1 MFTVFK
7 NAWKLPELRKK
18 ILYTLLMLLL
28 YRLCCY
34 IPTPGI
40 DPTIITTGISDAN
53 ENIWG
58 LMNIITGGALQ
69 GYTFMAMGISPYINA
84 SIIIQLLQV
93 VIPALERL
101 SHEENGR
108 EKINKIVRYTS
119 FGLAFL
125 QAVGICYA
133 FDSQMRAGGDSLL
146 VEGINPI
153 LAYVLIGLT
162 LTAGT
167 AVAIWIGDR
176 ISEKG
181 LGNGIS
187 MLIFVGII
195 ARFPVTVEN
204 YFSTAAQNS
213 AAGNNALWWILPIV
227 LIAIVALIVVV
238 IFVELGER
246 RINIQYAK
254 RVSGRKVYGGQST
267 YMPIKP
273 NSCGVLPLIF
283 SMSLLMFPSILTGMF
298 WSGSKFEQFYSKWL
312 GQGTWGYMIVSFLL
326 TIGFAFFYSA
336 ISFNAAETSKNL
348 QKYGGFIQGIRPGK
362 PTTDYL
368 NKVSKRLVLFSGLYL
383 GVIST
388 IPMLASALLP
398 YFSNF
403 DASTVLG
410 LALTFSS
417 TGLLIIV
424 SVSIEITKQLESQ
437 MVMRHYKGFL
447 D

>member
-1 MFTVFK
+1 MFSTFK

-18 ILYTLLMLLL
+18 ILYTLLMLLV
-28 YRLCCY
+28 YRLCCF
-34 IPTPGI
+34 IPTPGVN
-40 DPTIITTGISDAN
+40 PTLQIEAAN
-53 ENIWG
+53 QNIFG
-58 LMNIITGGALQ
+58 LMNIITGGSLE

-93 VIPALERL
+93 VIPSLERL
-101 SHEENGR
+101 AHDEDGR

-133 FDSQMRAGGDSLL
+133 FSKSQQIL
-146 VEGINPI
+146 VDGINPVLGYI
-153 LAYVLIGLT
+153 LVGLS
-162 LTAGT
+162 LTAGS

-181 LGNGIS
+181 VGNGIS
-187 MLIFVGII
+187 MLIFIGII
-195 ARFPVTVEN
+195 ARLPLTATN
-204 YFSTAAQNS
+204 YVQS
-213 AAGNNALWWILPIV
+213 AISGSQSGNNALWWILPLV
-227 LIAIVALIVVV
+227 LIFAAALIVLVV
-238 IFVELGER
+238 FVELGER

-267 YMPIKP
+267 YMPLKP

-283 SMSLLMFPSILTGMF
+283 SMSLLMFPSIIAGMF
-298 WSGSKFEQFYSKWL
+298 FSGSKFETFYSKWL
-312 GQGTWGYMIVSFLL
+312 GSGTWGYTIVSIFL
-326 TIGFAFFYSA
+326 TIGFAYFYSA
-336 ISFNAAETSKNL
+336 ITFNAQETSKNL

-368 NKVSKRLVLFSGLYL
+368 NKISKRLVLFSGLYL
-383 GVIST
+383 SVISS
-388 IPMLASALLP
+388 IPMIASSILSLTNYGSP
-398 YFSNF
+398 IL
-403 DASTVLG
+403 T

-424 SVSIEITKQLESQ
+424 SVAIEVSKQLESQ

>member
-1 MFTVFK
+1 MFSVFK
-7 NAWKLPELRKK
+7 NAWRLPELRKK
-18 ILYTLLMLLL
+18 ILYTLLMLLV
-28 YRLCCY
+28 YRLCCF

-40 DPTIITTGISDAN
+40 NPSLQIDAAN
-53 ENIWG
+53 DNIWG
-58 LMNIITGGALQ
+58 LMNIITGGSLQ
-69 GYTFMAMGISPYINA
+69 GYHFMAMGISPYINA

-101 SHEENGR
+101 GREEDGR

-125 QAVGICYA
+125 QAIGICYA
-133 FDSQMRAGGDSLL
+133 FSSSNDMFVS
-146 VEGINPI
+146 GINEW
-153 LAYVLIGLT
+153 LAYIIVGLS

-167 AVAIWIGDR
+167 AVALWIGDR

-195 ARFPVTVEN
+195 ARFPVTAQN
-204 YFSTAAQNS
+204 YIQTAANNS
-213 AAGNNALWWILPIV
+213 QAGNNALWWILPLV
-227 LIAIVALIVVV
+227 LIAIVALIVIV

-298 WSGSKFEQFYSKWL
+298 WSGSKFETFYTKWL
-312 GQGTWGYMIVSFLL
+312 GQGTWGYLVVSFLL
-326 TIGFAFFYSA
+326 TIGFAYFYSA
-336 ISFNAAETSKNL
+336 ITFNAAETSKNL

-383 GVIST
+383 GVISS
-388 IPMLASALLP
+388 IPMLASAILSSIP
-398 YFSNF
+398 NF
-403 DASTVLG
+403 DANTVLS

-424 SVSIEITKQLESQ
+424 SVAIEITKQLESQ

>member
-1 MFTVFK
+1 MFSVFK
-7 NAWKLPELRKK
+7 NAWRLPELRKK
-18 ILYTLLMLLL
+18 ILYTLLLLL
-28 YRLCCY
+28 IYRLCCM
-34 IPTPGI
+34 IPTPGVNPGLQI
-40 DPTIITTGISDAN
+40 EAADK
-53 ENIWG
+53 NIWG
-58 LMNIITGGALQ
+58 LMNIITGGSLQ
-69 GYTFMAMGISPYINA
+69 GYHFMAMGISPYINA

-93 VIPALERL
+93 VIPGLERL
-101 SHEENGR
+101 GREENGR

-119 FGLAFL
+119 FGLAFV
-125 QAVGICYA
+125 QAIGICFA
-133 FDSQMRAGGDSLL
+133 FSQQGEQMFVSGVNEVLCYLL
-146 VEGINPI
+146 VGFS
-153 LAYVLIGLT
+153 

-167 AVAIWIGDR
+167 AVALWIGDK

-181 LGNGIS
+181 VGNGIS

-195 ARFPVTVEN
+195 ARFPVTVNE
-204 YFSTAAQNS
+204 YITS
-213 AAGNNALWWILPIV
+213 AADASKSFRNNTLWYILPLV
-227 LIAIVALIVVV
+227 LVAIAALIVVV
-238 IFVELGER
+238 VLVELGER

-298 WSGSKFEQFYSKWL
+298 WPTGGFAAFYEKWL
-312 GQGTWGYMIVSFLL
+312 GQGTWGYLVASFLL
-326 TIGFAFFYSA
+326 TVGFAYFYSA
-336 ISFNAAETSKNL
+336 ITFNAAETSKNL

-383 GVIST
+383 GVISS
-388 IPMLASALLP
+388 IPMLASAILSVIP
-398 YFSNF
+398 GFN
-403 DASTVLG
+403 ANPVLS

>member
-1 MFTVFK
+1 MFSTFK

-18 ILYTLLMLLL
+18 ILYTLLMLLV
-28 YRLCCY
+28 YRLCCF
-34 IPTPGI
+34 IPTPGVN
-40 DPTIITTGISDAN
+40 PTLQIEAAN
-53 ENIWG
+53 PNIFG
-58 LMNIITGGALQ
+58 LMNIITGGSLE

-93 VIPALERL
+93 VIPSLERL
-101 SHEENGR
+101 GHDEDGR

-133 FDSQMRAGGDSLL
+133 FSKSQQILVDSIKYPVFGYIL
-146 VEGINPI
+146 V
-153 LAYVLIGLT
+153 GLS
-162 LTAGT
+162 LTAGS
-167 AVAIWIGDR
+167 AVAMWIGDR

-181 LGNGIS
+181 IGNGIS
-187 MLIFVGII
+187 MLIFIGII
-195 ARFPVTVEN
+195 ARLPLTATN
-204 YFSTAAQNS
+204 YIQS
-213 AAGNNALWWILPIV
+213 AISGSQSGNNALWWILPLV
-227 LIAIVALIVVV
+227 LIFAVALIVLVV
-238 IFVELGER
+238 FVELGER

-267 YMPIKP
+267 YMPLKP

-283 SMSLLMFPSILTGMF
+283 SMSLLMFPSIIAGMF
-298 WSGSKFEQFYSKWL
+298 FSGSKFETFYSKWL
-312 GQGTWGYMIVSFLL
+312 GSGTWGYTVVSIFL
-326 TIGFAFFYSA
+326 TIGFAYFYSA
-336 ISFNAAETSKNL
+336 ITFNAQETSKNL

-368 NKVSKRLVLFSGLYL
+368 NKINKRLVLFSGLYL
-383 GVIST
+383 SVISS
-388 IPMLASALLP
+388 IPMIASSILSLTNYGSP
-398 YFSNF
+398 IL
-403 DASTVLG
+403 T

-424 SVSIEITKQLESQ
+424 SVAIEVSKQLESQ

>member
-1 MFTVFK
+1 MFSVFK

-18 ILYTLLMLLL
+18 ILYTLLMLLV
-28 YRLCCY
+28 YRLCCF

-40 DPTIITTGISDAN
+40 NPALQIDAAN
-53 ENIWG
+53 DNIWG
-58 LMNIITGGALQ
+58 LMNIITGGSLQ
-69 GYTFMAMGISPYINA
+69 GYHFMAMGISPYINA

-101 SHEENGR
+101 GREEDGR

-133 FDSQMRAGGDSLL
+133 FSSSNDMFVS
-146 VEGINPI
+146 GINEW
-153 LAYVLIGLT
+153 LAYIIVGLS

-167 AVAIWIGDR
+167 AVALWIGDR

-181 LGNGIS
+181 VGNGIS

-195 ARFPVTVEN
+195 ARFPVTAQN
-204 YFSTAAQNS
+204 YIQTAANNS
-213 AAGNNALWWILPIV
+213 QAGNNALWWILPLV
-227 LIAIVALIVVV
+227 LIAIVALIVIV

-298 WSGSKFEQFYSKWL
+298 WSGSKFETFYTKWL
-312 GQGTWGYMIVSFLL
+312 GQGTWGYLVVSFLL
-326 TIGFAFFYSA
+326 TIGFAYFYSA
-336 ISFNAAETSKNL
+336 ITFNAAETSKNL

-383 GVIST
+383 GVISS
-388 IPMLASALLP
+388 IPMLASAILSSIP
-398 YFSNF
+398 NF
-403 DASTVLG
+403 DANTVLS

-424 SVSIEITKQLESQ
+424 SVAIEITKQLESQ

>member
-1 MFTVFK
+1 MFSTFK

-18 ILYTLLMLLL
+18 ILYTLLMLLV
-28 YRLCCY
+28 YRLCCF
-34 IPTPGI
+34 IPTPGVN
-40 DPTIITTGISDAN
+40 PTLQIEAAN
-53 ENIWG
+53 QNIFG
-58 LMNIITGGALQ
+58 LMNIITGGSLE

-93 VIPALERL
+93 VIPSLERL
-101 SHEENGR
+101 AHDEDGR

-133 FDSQMRAGGDSLL
+133 FSKSQQIL
-146 VEGINPI
+146 VDGINPVLGYI
-153 LAYVLIGLT
+153 LVGLS
-162 LTAGT
+162 LTAGS
-167 AVAIWIGDR
+167 AVAMWIGDR

-181 LGNGIS
+181 VGNGIS
-187 MLIFVGII
+187 MLIFIGII
-195 ARFPVTVEN
+195 ARLPLTATN
-204 YFSTAAQNS
+204 YVQS
-213 AAGNNALWWILPIV
+213 AISGSQSGNNALWWILPLV
-227 LIAIVALIVVV
+227 LIFAAALIVLVV
-238 IFVELGER
+238 FVELGER

-267 YMPIKP
+267 YMPLKP

-283 SMSLLMFPSILTGMF
+283 SMSLLMFPSIIAGMF
-298 WSGSKFEQFYSKWL
+298 FSGSKFEAFYSKWL
-312 GQGTWGYMIVSFLL
+312 GSGTWGYTIVSIFL
-326 TIGFAFFYSA
+326 TIGFAYFYSA
-336 ISFNAAETSKNL
+336 ITFNAQETSKNL

-368 NKVSKRLVLFSGLYL
+368 NKISKRLVLFSGLYL
-383 GVIST
+383 SVISS
-388 IPMLASALLP
+388 IPMIASSILSLTNYGSP
-398 YFSNF
+398 IL
-403 DASTVLG
+403 T

-424 SVSIEITKQLESQ
+424 SVAIEVSKQLESQ

>member
-1 MFTVFK
+1 MFSVFK

-40 DPTIITTGISDAN
+40 DPTIITNGIASAN

-58 LMNIITGGALQ
+58 LMNIITGGSLQ

-101 SHEENGR
+101 GHEENGR

-133 FDSQMRAGGDSLL
+133 FNANGESML

-153 LAYVLIGLT
+153 LAYVLIGLS

-204 YFSTAAQNS
+204 YFATAAANS
-213 AAGNNALWWILPIV
+213 AVGNNALWWILPLV
-227 LIAIVALIVVV
+227 LVAIVALIVVV

-246 RINIQYAK
+246 KISIQYAK

-298 WSGSKFEQFYSKWL
+298 WSGSAFEEFYTKWL

-326 TIGFAFFYSA
+326 TIGFAYFYSA

-388 IPMLASALLP
+388 IPMLASAILSSIP
-398 YFSNF
+398 NF
-403 DASTVLG
+403 DVNTVLG

>member
-1 MFTVFK
+1 MFSVFK
-7 NAWKLPELRKK
+7 NAWKIPELRKK

-40 DPTIITTGISDAN
+40 DPTIITNGIASAN

-58 LMNIITGGALQ
+58 LMNIITGGSLQ

-101 SHEENGR
+101 GHEENGR

-133 FDSQMRAGGDSLL
+133 FNANGESML

-153 LAYVLIGLT
+153 LAYVLIGLS

-204 YFSTAAQNS
+204 YFATAAANS
-213 AAGNNALWWILPIV
+213 AVGNNALWWILPLV
-227 LIAIVALIVVV
+227 LVAIVALIVVV

-246 RINIQYAK
+246 KIIIQYAK

-298 WSGSKFEQFYSKWL
+298 WSGSAFEEFYTKWL

-326 TIGFAFFYSA
+326 TIGFAYFYSA

-388 IPMLASALLP
+388 IPMLASAILSSIP
-398 YFSNF
+398 NF
-403 DASTVLG
+403 DVNTVLG

>member
-1 MFTVFK
+1 MFSTFK

-18 ILYTLLMLLL
+18 ILYTLLMLLV
-28 YRLCCY
+28 YRLCCF
-34 IPTPGI
+34 IPTPGVN
-40 DPTIITTGISDAN
+40 PTLQIEAAN
-53 ENIWG
+53 QNIFG
-58 LMNIITGGALQ
+58 LMNIITGGSLE

-93 VIPALERL
+93 VIPSLERL
-101 SHEENGR
+101 GHDEDGR

-133 FDSQMRAGGDSLL
+133 FSKSQQILVDSIKYPVFGYIL
-146 VEGINPI
+146 V
-153 LAYVLIGLT
+153 GLS
-162 LTAGT
+162 LTAGS
-167 AVAIWIGDR
+167 AVAMWIGDR

-181 LGNGIS
+181 IGNGIS
-187 MLIFVGII
+187 MLIFIGII
-195 ARFPVTVEN
+195 ARLPLTATN
-204 YFSTAAQNS
+204 YIQS
-213 AAGNNALWWILPIV
+213 AISGSQSGNNALWWILPLV
-227 LIAIVALIVVV
+227 LIFAVALIVLVV
-238 IFVELGER
+238 FVELGER

-267 YMPIKP
+267 YMPLKP

-283 SMSLLMFPSILTGMF
+283 SMSLLMFPSIIAGMF
-298 WSGSKFEQFYSKWL
+298 FSGSKFETFYSKWL
-312 GQGTWGYMIVSFLL
+312 GSGTWGYTVVSIFL
-326 TIGFAFFYSA
+326 TIGFAYFYSA
-336 ISFNAAETSKNL
+336 ITFNAQETSKNL

-368 NKVSKRLVLFSGLYL
+368 NKINKRLVLFSGLYL
-383 GVIST
+383 SVISS
-388 IPMLASALLP
+388 IPMIASSILSLTNYGSP
-398 YFSNF
+398 IL
-403 DASTVLG
+403 T

-424 SVSIEITKQLESQ
+424 SVAIEVSKQLESQ

>member
-1 MFTVFK
+1 MFSTFR

-18 ILYTLLMLLL
+18 ILYTLLLLL
-28 YRLCCY
+28 VYRLCCY
-34 IPTPGI
+34 IPTPGVNPSVNI
-40 DPTIITTGISDAN
+40 DAAN
-53 ENIWG
+53 QNIWG
-58 LMNIITGGALQ
+58 LMNIITGGALE

-93 VIPALERL
+93 VIPALERW
-101 SHEENGR
+101 SQDEDGR
-108 EKINKIVRYTS
+108 EKINKLVRYSS

-125 QAVGICYA
+125 QAIGICWS
-133 FDSQMRAGGDSLL
+133 FSKST
-146 VEGINPI
+146 NI
-153 LAYVLIGLT
+153 LMDGVTPWVAYLLIGLS
-162 LTAGT
+162 LTAGS

-181 LGNGIS
+181 IGNGIS
-187 MLIFVGII
+187 MLIFIGII
-195 ARFPVTVEN
+195 ARLPLTVKS
-204 YFSTAAQNS
+204 YIDSAIAGSQN
-213 AAGNNALWWILPIV
+213 GNNALWWILPLV
-227 LIAIVALIVVV
+227 LIAIVAIIMVV

-283 SMSLLMFPSILTGMF
+283 SMSLLMFPSIIAGMF
-298 WSGSKFEQFYSKWL
+298 WSGSKFETFYTKWL
-312 GQGTWGYMIVSFLL
+312 GSGTWGYTIVSFLL
-326 TIGFAFFYSA
+326 TVGFAFFYSA
-336 ISFNAAETSKNL
+336 ITFNAAETGKNL

-368 NKVSKRLVLFSGLYL
+368 NKVNKRLVLFSGLYL
-383 GVIST
+383 GLISS
-388 IPMLASALLP
+388 IPMIINAI
-398 YFSNF
+398 
-403 DASTVLG
+403 LG
-410 LALTFSS
+410 SVIPQYANSILTLALTFSS

-424 SVSIEITKQLESQ
+424 SVSIEVTKQLESQ

>member
-1 MFTVFK
+1 MFSTFK

-18 ILYTLLMLLL
+18 ILYTLLMLLV
-28 YRLCCY
+28 YRLCCF
-34 IPTPGI
+34 IPTPGVN
-40 DPTIITTGISDAN
+40 PTLQIEAAN
-53 ENIWG
+53 QNIFG
-58 LMNIITGGALQ
+58 LMNIITGGSLE

-93 VIPALERL
+93 VIPSLERL
-101 SHEENGR
+101 AHDEDGR

-133 FDSQMRAGGDSLL
+133 FSKSQQVL
-146 VEGINPI
+146 VDGINPVLGYI
-153 LAYVLIGLT
+153 LVGLS
-162 LTAGT
+162 LTAGS
-167 AVAIWIGDR
+167 AVAMWIGDR

-181 LGNGIS
+181 VGNGIS
-187 MLIFVGII
+187 MLIFIGII
-195 ARFPVTVEN
+195 ARLPLTATN
-204 YFSTAAQNS
+204 YVQS
-213 AAGNNALWWILPIV
+213 AISGSQSGNNALWWILPLV
-227 LIAIVALIVVV
+227 LIFAVALIVLVV
-238 IFVELGER
+238 FVELGER

-267 YMPIKP
+267 YMPLKP

-283 SMSLLMFPSILTGMF
+283 SMSLLMFPSIIAGMF
-298 WSGSKFEQFYSKWL
+298 FSGSKFETFYSKWL
-312 GQGTWGYMIVSFLL
+312 GSGTWGYTIVSIFL
-326 TIGFAFFYSA
+326 TIGFAYFYSA
-336 ISFNAAETSKNL
+336 ITFNAQETSKNL

-368 NKVSKRLVLFSGLYL
+368 NKISKRLVLFSGLYL
-383 GVIST
+383 SVISS
-388 IPMLASALLP
+388 IPMIASSILSLTNYGSP
-398 YFSNF
+398 IL
-403 DASTVLG
+403 T

-424 SVSIEITKQLESQ
+424 SVAIEVSKQLESQ

>member
-1 MFTVFK
+1 MFSVFK

-18 ILYTLLMLLL
+18 ILYTLLMLLV
-28 YRLCCY
+28 YRLCCF

-40 DPTIITTGISDAN
+40 NPSLQIDAAN
-53 ENIWG
+53 DNIWG
-58 LMNIITGGALQ
+58 LMNIITGGSLQ
-69 GYTFMAMGISPYINA
+69 GYHFMAMGISPYINA

-101 SHEENGR
+101 GREEDGR

-119 FGLAFL
+119 FGLAFI

-133 FDSQMRAGGDSLL
+133 FSASNDMFVS
-146 VEGINPI
+146 GINKW
-153 LAYVLIGLT
+153 LAYIIVGLS

-167 AVAIWIGDR
+167 AVAMWIGDR

-181 LGNGIS
+181 VGNGIS

-195 ARFPVTVEN
+195 ARFPVTAQN
-204 YFSTAAQNS
+204 YVQTAATNS
-213 AAGNNALWWILPIV
+213 QSGNNALWWILPLV
-227 LIAIVALIVVV
+227 LVAIVALIVTV

-298 WSGSKFEQFYSKWL
+298 WSGSKFETFYAKWL
-312 GQGTWGYMIVSFLL
+312 GQGTWGYLVVSFLL

-336 ISFNAAETSKNL
+336 ITFNAAETSKNL

-383 GVIST
+383 GVISS
-388 IPMLASALLP
+388 IPMLASAILSSIP
-398 YFSNF
+398 NF
-403 DASTVLG
+403 DANTVLS

-424 SVSIEITKQLESQ
+424 SVAIEITKQLESQ

>member
-1 MFTVFK
+1 MFSVFK

-18 ILYTLLMLLL
+18 ILYTLLMLLI
-28 YRLCCY
+28 YRLCCF
-34 IPTPGI
+34 IPTPGV
-40 DPTIITTGISDAN
+40 DPSLQITAAN

-58 LMNIITGGALQ
+58 LMNIITGGSLE
-69 GYTFMAMGISPYINA
+69 GYNFMAMGISPYINA

-101 SHEENGR
+101 GHEEDGR
-108 EKINKIVRYTS
+108 EKINKIVRYSS

-125 QAVGICYA
+125 QAIGICYA
-133 FDSQMRAGGDSLL
+133 FSQDQQIL
-146 VEGINPI
+146 VDGINPWLGYI
-153 LAYVLIGLT
+153 LVGFS

-187 MLIFVGII
+187 MLIFVGIVARLPVMVESYIETAI
-195 ARFPVTVEN
+195 AG
-204 YFSTAAQNS
+204 SS
-213 AAGNNALWWILPIV
+213 ANNNTLWWVLPII
-227 LIAIVALIVVV
+227 LIAVLGLIVVV
-238 IFVELGER
+238 VLVELGER

-283 SMSLLMFPSILTGMF
+283 SMSLLMFPSIITGMF
-298 WSGSKFEQFYSKWL
+298 WSGSKFETFYTKWL
-312 GQGTWGYMIVSFLL
+312 GQGTWGYMVVSFLL
-326 TIGFAFFYSA
+326 TIGFAYFYSA

-388 IPMLASALLP
+388 IPMLASAILTTAAP
-398 YFSNF
+398 GYANNI
-403 DASTVLG
+403 LG

-417 TGLLIIV
+417 TGLLIVV

>member
-1 MFTVFK
+1 MFSVFR

-18 ILYTLLMLLL
+18 ILYTLLLLL
-28 YRLCCY
+28 IFRLCCY
-34 IPTPGI
+34 IPTPGV
-40 DPTIITTGISDAN
+40 DPSLQISAAN

-58 LMNIITGGALQ
+58 LMNIITGGSLE

-93 VIPALERL
+93 VIPSLDRL
-101 SHEENGR
+101 AREDDGR
-108 EKINKIVRYTS
+108 EKINKIVRYS
-119 FGLAFL
+119 AIGLAFL
-125 QAVGICYA
+125 QAVGICYS
-133 FDSQMRAGGDSLL
+133 FSQNGESIIVSTMTTTTAST
-146 VEGINPI
+146 I
-153 LAYVLIGLT
+153 LAYILIGIS

-167 AVAIWIGDR
+167 CVAMWIGDR

-181 LGNGIS
+181 VGNGIS
-187 MLIFVGII
+187 MLIFIGII
-195 ARFPVTVEN
+195 ARLPITVRS
-204 YFSTAAQNS
+204 YVATAIARSQS
-213 AAGNNALWWILPIV
+213 GSNALWWLLPIV
-227 LIAIVALIVVV
+227 LLAIVAIITVVV
-238 IFVELGER
+238 FVEMGER
-246 RINIQYAK
+246 RINVQYAK
-254 RVSGRKVYGGQST
+254 QVKGRKVYGGSST

-298 WSGSKFEQFYSKWL
+298 WNGSAFQSFYSKWL
-312 GQGTWGYMIVSFLL
+312 GSGTWGYTVVNILL
-326 TIGFAFFYSA
+326 TVGFAYFYSA
-336 ISFNAAETSKNL
+336 ITFNAAETSKNL

-368 NKVSKRLVLFSGLYL
+368 NKVNKRLVLFSGLYL
-383 GVIST
+383 AAISS
-388 IPMLASALLP
+388 IPMIISAVV
-398 YFSNF
+398 SMTGSS
-403 DASTVLG
+403 DANTVLS

-424 SVSIEITKQLESQ
+424 SVAIEVTKQLESQ

>member
-1 MFTVFK
+1 MFSVYK
-7 NAWKLPELRKK
+7 NAWKIPELRKK
-18 ILYTLLMLLL
+18 ILYTLLLLL
-28 YRLCCY
+28 IFRLCCY
-34 IPTPGI
+34 IPTPGVNPSLTI
-40 DPTIITTGISDAN
+40 DAAN
-53 ENIWG
+53 QNIWG
-58 LMNIITGGALQ
+58 LMNIITGGSLE

-93 VIPALERL
+93 VIPGLERMGK
-101 SHEENGR
+101 EENGR
-108 EKINKIVRYTS
+108 EKINKIVRYS
-119 FGLAFL
+119 AIGLAFL
-125 QAVGICYA
+125 QAVGICWSFSRNGA
-133 FDSQMRAGGDSLL
+133 DIIVSSMLTSTATT
-146 VEGINPI
+146 I
-153 LAYVLIGLT
+153 LAYVLIGVS

-167 AVAIWIGDR
+167 AFAIWIGDR

-187 MLIFVGII
+187 MIIFVGII
-195 ARFPVTVEN
+195 ARLP
-204 YFSTAAQNS
+204 STAQSYIEQASANS
-213 AAGNNALWWILPIV
+213 QAGNNALWWILPIILV
-227 LIAIVALIVVV
+227 AILALIVVV

-246 RINIQYAK
+246 RIAIQYAK

-283 SMSLLMFPSILTGMF
+283 SMSLLMFPSIIAGMF
-298 WSGSKFEQFYSKWL
+298 WSGGAFETFYSKWL
-312 GQGTWGYMIVSFLL
+312 GSGTWGYTIVSFLL

-336 ISFNAAETSKNL
+336 ITFNAAETSKNL

-368 NKVSKRLVLFSGLYL
+368 NKVNKRLVLFSGLYL
-383 GVIST
+383 GIIST
-388 IPMLASALLP
+388 IPMIASAI
-398 YFSNF
+398 
-403 DASTVLG
+403 LG
-410 LALTFSS
+410 SVSPQYANSILNLALTFSS

-424 SVSIEITKQLESQ
+424 SVSIEVTKQLQSQ

>member
-1 MFTVFK
+1 MFSVFK
-7 NAWKLPELRKK
+7 NAWKIPDLRKK

-34 IPTPGI
+34 IPTPGVN
-40 DPTIITTGISDAN
+40 PTLQLDMAN

-58 LMNIITGGALQ
+58 LMNIITGGSLE

-93 VIPALERL
+93 VIPALERMGR
-101 SHEENGR
+101 EENGR

-125 QAVGICYA
+125 QAIGICIA
-133 FDSQMRAGGDSLL
+133 FDQQLGAGQSML
-146 VEGINPI
+146 VSESI
-153 LAYVLIGLT
+153 LTYVIVGLS

-195 ARFPVTVEN
+195 ARFPA
-204 YFSTAAQNS
+204 TASGYVDQASGLS
-213 AAGNNALWWILPIV
+213 ATGNNTLWWILPLIIV
-227 LIAIVALIVVV
+227 AIVAMIVVV

-283 SMSLLMFPSILTGMF
+283 SMSLLMFPSILIGMF
-298 WSGSKFEQFYSKWL
+298 GSPDSGFGKFYTNWL
-312 GQGTWGYMIVSFLL
+312 GQGTWGYMIASFLL

-383 GVIST
+383 GVISS
-388 IPMLASALLP
+388 IPMLASAILGHVAPTLAN
-398 YFSNF
+398 SI
-403 DASTVLG
+403 LG

-424 SVSIEITKQLESQ
+424 SVSIEVTKQLESQ

>member
-1 MFTVFK
+1 MFSVFQ

-18 ILYTLLMLLL
+18 ILFTLVMLLV
-28 YRLCCY
+28 YRLCCF
-34 IPTPGI
+34 IPTPGV
-40 DPTIITTGISDAN
+40 DPTLTISAAN

-58 LMNIITGGALQ
+58 LMNIITGGSLQ

-93 VIPALERL
+93 VIPALERMGK
-101 SHEENGR
+101 EENGR
-108 EKINKIVRYTS
+108 EKINKIVRYSS

-133 FDSQMRAGGDSLL
+133 FSQSQQIL
-146 VEGINPI
+146 VDGINPI
-153 LAYVLIGLT
+153 LGYIIIGLS

-195 ARFPVTVEN
+195 ARLPVTVQSYIDQAVIN
-204 YFSTAAQNS
+204 AQG
-213 AAGNNALWWILPIV
+213 GNNTLWWILPIV
-227 LIAIVALIVVV
+227 LIAVIAIIVVV

-283 SMSLLMFPSILTGMF
+283 SMSLLMFPSIITGMF
-298 WSGSKFEQFYSKWL
+298 WSGSGFEKFYTQWL
-312 GQGTWGYMIVSFLL
+312 GQGTWGYTVVSFLL
-326 TIGFAFFYSA
+326 TIGFAYFYSA
-336 ISFNAAETSKNL
+336 ITFNAQETSKNL

-383 GVIST
+383 GVISSV
-388 IPMLASALLP
+388 PMIASAILTSVSP
-398 YFSNF
+398 QYANSI
-403 DASTVLG
+403 LG
-410 LALTFSS
+410 LGLTFSS

-424 SVSIEITKQLESQ
+424 STSIEVTKQLESQ

>member
-1 MFTVFK
+1 MFSIFK
-7 NAWKLPELRKK
+7 NAFKLPELRKK
-18 ILYTLLMLLL
+18 ILYTLLMLLIF
-28 YRLCCY
+28 RLCSY
-34 IPTPGI
+34 IPTPGVNPSLQI
-40 DPTIITTGISDAN
+40 DAAN

-93 VIPALERL
+93 VIPSLDRL
-101 SHEENGR
+101 ARSEDGR
-108 EKINKIVRYTS
+108 EKVNKIVRYS
-119 FGLAFL
+119 AIGLAFL
-125 QAVGICYA
+125 QAVGICYS
-133 FDSQMRAGGDSLL
+133 FSQQGANIIMPAMLENTAST
-146 VEGINPI
+146 I
-153 LAYVLIGLT
+153 LAYGLIGIT

-167 AVAIWIGDR
+167 CVAIWIGDR

-181 LGNGIS
+181 IGNGIS

-195 ARFPVTVEN
+195 ARLPI
-204 YFSTAAQNS
+204 TAQSYLDTAVARSQS
-213 AAGNNALWWILPIV
+213 GNNALWWLLPVV
-227 LIAIVALIVVV
+227 LLAIVAIIAVVV
-238 IFVELGER
+238 YVERGER
-246 RINIQYAK
+246 RINVQYAK
-254 RVSGRKVYGGQST
+254 QVKGRKVYGGSST

-283 SMSLLMFPSILTGMF
+283 AMSLLMFPSILTGMF
-298 WSGSKFEQFYSKWL
+298 WPNSGFASFYEKWL
-312 GQGTWGYMIVSFLL
+312 GSGTWGYMIISFLL
-326 TIGFAFFYSA
+326 TIGFAYFYSA
-336 ISFNAAETSKNL
+336 ITFNAAETSKNL

-368 NKVSKRLVLFSGLYL
+368 NKVNKRLVLFSGLYL
-383 GVIST
+383 GIIST
-388 IPMLASALLP
+388 IPMIISAIVSMTGSADASA
-398 YFSNF
+398 
-403 DASTVLG
+403 VLS

-424 SVSIEITKQLESQ
+424 SVSIEVAKQLESQ

>member
-1 MFTVFK
+1 MFSTFR

-18 ILYTLLMLLL
+18 ILYTLLLLL
-28 YRLCCY
+28 VYRLCCY
-34 IPTPGI
+34 IPTPGVNPSVNI
-40 DPTIITTGISDAN
+40 DAAN
-53 ENIWG
+53 QNIWG
-58 LMNIITGGALQ
+58 LMNIITGGALE

-93 VIPALERL
+93 VIPALERW
-101 SHEENGR
+101 SQDEDGR
-108 EKINKIVRYTS
+108 EKINKLVRYSS

-125 QAVGICYA
+125 QAIGICWS
-133 FDSQMRAGGDSLL
+133 FSKST
-146 VEGINPI
+146 NI
-153 LAYVLIGLT
+153 LMDGVTPWVAYLLIGLS
-162 LTAGT
+162 LTAGS

-176 ISEKG
+176 ISERG
-181 LGNGIS
+181 IGNGIS
-187 MLIFVGII
+187 MLIFIGII
-195 ARFPVTVEN
+195 ARLPLTVKS
-204 YFSTAAQNS
+204 YIDSAIAGSQN
-213 AAGNNALWWILPIV
+213 GNNALWWILPLV
-227 LIAIVALIVVV
+227 LIAIVAIIMVV

-283 SMSLLMFPSILTGMF
+283 SMSLLMFPSIIAGMF
-298 WSGSKFEQFYSKWL
+298 WSGSKFETFYTKWL
-312 GQGTWGYMIVSFLL
+312 GSGTWGYTIVSFLL
-326 TIGFAFFYSA
+326 TVGFAFFYSA
-336 ISFNAAETSKNL
+336 ITFNAAETGKNL

-368 NKVSKRLVLFSGLYL
+368 NKVNKRLVLFSGLYL
-383 GVIST
+383 GLISS
-388 IPMLASALLP
+388 IPMIINAI
-398 YFSNF
+398 
-403 DASTVLG
+403 LG
-410 LALTFSS
+410 SVIPQYANSILTLALTFSS

-424 SVSIEITKQLESQ
+424 SVSIEVTKQLESQ

>member
-1 MFTVFK
+1 MFSVFK
-7 NAWKLPELRKK
+7 NAWKIPDLRKK

-40 DPTIITTGISDAN
+40 NPAIFTSGVASAN

-58 LMNIITGGALQ
+58 LMNIITGGSLE

-93 VIPALERL
+93 VIPALERMGR
-101 SHEENGR
+101 EENGR

-125 QAVGICYA
+125 QAIGICYA
-133 FDSQMRAGGDSLL
+133 FNSQLGAGQSML
-146 VEGINPI
+146 VEGLNPI
-153 LAYVLIGLT
+153 LAYVLIGLS

-176 ISEKG
+176 VSEKG

-195 ARFPVTVEN
+195 ARFPVTVGG
-204 YFSTAAQNS
+204 YFDQAVANS
-213 AAGNNALWWILPIV
+213 QAGNNALWWILPLV
-227 LIAIVALIVVV
+227 LLAVVALIVVV

-298 WSGSKFEQFYSKWL
+298 WSNTPFANFYQKWL
-312 GQGTWGYMIVSFLL
+312 GQGTWGYMIASFLL

-383 GVIST
+383 GIISS
-388 IPMLASALLP
+388 IPMLASAILTTIAPNLAG
-398 YFSNF
+398 SI
-403 DASTVLG
+403 LG

-424 SVSIEITKQLESQ
+424 SVSIEVTKQLESQ

>member
-1 MFTVFK
+1 MFSTFK

-18 ILYTLLMLLL
+18 ILYTLLMLLV
-28 YRLCCY
+28 YRLCCF
-34 IPTPGI
+34 IPTPGVN
-40 DPTIITTGISDAN
+40 PTLQIEAAN
-53 ENIWG
+53 QNIFG
-58 LMNIITGGALQ
+58 LMNIITGGSLE

-93 VIPALERL
+93 VIPSLERL
-101 SHEENGR
+101 AHDEDGR

-133 FDSQMRAGGDSLL
+133 FSKSQQVL
-146 VEGINPI
+146 VDGINPVLGYI
-153 LAYVLIGLT
+153 LVGLS
-162 LTAGT
+162 LTAGS
-167 AVAIWIGDR
+167 AVAMWIGDR

-181 LGNGIS
+181 VGNGIS
-187 MLIFVGII
+187 MLIFIGII
-195 ARFPVTVEN
+195 ARLPLTATN
-204 YFSTAAQNS
+204 YVQS
-213 AAGNNALWWILPIV
+213 AISGSQSGNNALWWILPLV
-227 LIAIVALIVVV
+227 LIFAVALIVLVV
-238 IFVELGER
+238 FVELGER

-267 YMPIKP
+267 YMPLKP

-283 SMSLLMFPSILTGMF
+283 SMSLLMFPSIIAGMF
-298 WSGSKFEQFYSKWL
+298 FSGSKFEAFYSKWL
-312 GQGTWGYMIVSFLL
+312 GSGTWGYTVVSIFL
-326 TIGFAFFYSA
+326 TIGFAYFYSA
-336 ISFNAAETSKNL
+336 ITFNAQETSKNL

-368 NKVSKRLVLFSGLYL
+368 NKISKRLVLFSGLYL
-383 GVIST
+383 SVISS
-388 IPMLASALLP
+388 IPMIASSILSLTNYGSP
-398 YFSNF
+398 IL
-403 DASTVLG
+403 T

-424 SVSIEITKQLESQ
+424 SVAIEVSKQLESQ

>member
-1 MFTVFK
+1 MFSVFK
-7 NAWKLPELRKK
+7 NAWKLPELRNK
-18 ILYTLLMLLL
+18 ILYTLLMLLV
-28 YRLCCY
+28 YRLCCF

-40 DPTIITTGISDAN
+40 NPALQIDAAN
-53 ENIWG
+53 DNIWG
-58 LMNIITGGALQ
+58 LMNIITGGSLQ
-69 GYTFMAMGISPYINA
+69 GYHFMAMGISPYINA

-101 SHEENGR
+101 GREEDGR

-125 QAVGICYA
+125 QAIGICYT
-133 FDSQMRAGGDSLL
+133 FSSSNEMFVS
-146 VEGINPI
+146 GINEW
-153 LAYVLIGLT
+153 LAYIIVGLS

-167 AVAIWIGDR
+167 AVALWIGDR

-181 LGNGIS
+181 VGNGIS

-195 ARFPVTVEN
+195 ARFPVTAQN
-204 YFSTAAQNS
+204 YIQTAANGSQ
-213 AAGNNALWWILPIV
+213 AGNNALWWILPVV
-227 LIAIVALIVVV
+227 LLAIVALIVIV

-298 WSGSKFEQFYSKWL
+298 WSGSKFETFYTKWL
-312 GQGTWGYMIVSFLL
+312 GQGTWGYLVVSFLL
-326 TIGFAFFYSA
+326 TIGFAYFYSA
-336 ISFNAAETSKNL
+336 ITFNAAETSKNL

-383 GVIST
+383 GVISS
-388 IPMLASALLP
+388 IPMLANAILSSIP
-398 YFSNF
+398 NF
-403 DASTVLG
+403 DANTVLS

-424 SVSIEITKQLESQ
+424 SVAIEITKQLESQ

>member
-1 MFTVFK
+1 MFSVFK

-18 ILYTLLMLLL
+18 ILYTLLMLLV
-28 YRLCCY
+28 YRLCCF

-40 DPTIITTGISDAN
+40 NPTLQIDAAN
-53 ENIWG
+53 DSIWG
-58 LMNIITGGALQ
+58 LMNIITGGSLQ
-69 GYTFMAMGISPYINA
+69 GYHFMAMGISPYINA

-101 SHEENGR
+101 GREENGR
-108 EKINKIVRYTS
+108 EKINQIVRYTS

-133 FDSQMRAGGDSLL
+133 FSQSNQMFVD
-146 VEGINPI
+146 GINEWLGYI
-153 LAYVLIGLT
+153 LVGLS

-167 AVAIWIGDR
+167 AVAMWIGDR

-181 LGNGIS
+181 VGNGIS

-195 ARFPVTVEN
+195 ARFPVTVQN
-204 YFSTAAQNS
+204 YFDTAVANS
-213 AAGNNALWWILPIV
+213 QAGNNALWWILPIV

-246 RINIQYAK
+246 KISIQYAK

-312 GQGTWGYMIVSFLL
+312 GQGTWGYLVVSFLL
-326 TIGFAFFYSA
+326 TIGFAYFYSA
-336 ISFNAAETSKNL
+336 ITFNAAETSKNL

-383 GVIST
+383 GVISS
-388 IPMLASALLP
+388 IPMLANAILSSFP
-398 YFSNF
+398 NF
-403 DASTVLG
+403 DANTVLS

-424 SVSIEITKQLESQ
+424 SVAIEITKQLESQ

>member
-1 MFTVFK
+1 MFSVFK

-18 ILYTLLMLLL
+18 ILYTLLMLLV
-28 YRLCCY
+28 YRLCCF

-40 DPTIITTGISDAN
+40 NPSLQIEAAN
-53 ENIWG
+53 DSIWG
-58 LMNIITGGALQ
+58 LMNIITGGSLQ
-69 GYTFMAMGISPYINA
+69 GYHFMAMGISPYINA

-101 SHEENGR
+101 GREENGR
-108 EKINKIVRYTS
+108 EKINQIVRYTS

-133 FDSQMRAGGDSLL
+133 FSQSNEMFVS
-146 VEGINPI
+146 GINPWLGYI
-153 LAYVLIGLT
+153 LVGLS

-181 LGNGIS
+181 VGNGIS

-195 ARFPVTVEN
+195 ARFPVT
-204 YFSTAAQNS
+204 AQNYIDTAVANS
-213 AAGNNALWWILPIV
+213 QTGNNALWWILPLV

-246 RINIQYAK
+246 KINIQYAK

-312 GQGTWGYMIVSFLL
+312 GQGTWGYLVVSFLL
-326 TIGFAFFYSA
+326 TIGFAYFYSA
-336 ISFNAAETSKNL
+336 ITFNAAETSKNL

-383 GVIST
+383 GVISS
-388 IPMLASALLP
+388 IPMLANAILSSLP
-398 YFSNF
+398 NF
-403 DASTVLG
+403 DANTVLS

-424 SVSIEITKQLESQ
+424 SVAIEITKQLESQ

>member
-1 MFTVFK
+1 MFSVFK

-18 ILYTLLMLLL
+18 ILYTLLMLLV
-28 YRLCCY
+28 YRLCCF

-40 DPTIITTGISDAN
+40 NPSLQIEAAN
-53 ENIWG
+53 DSIWG
-58 LMNIITGGALQ
+58 LMNIITGGSLQ
-69 GYTFMAMGISPYINA
+69 GYHFMAMGISPYINA

-101 SHEENGR
+101 GREENGR
-108 EKINKIVRYTS
+108 EKINQIVRYTS

-133 FDSQMRAGGDSLL
+133 FSQSNEMFVS
-146 VEGINPI
+146 GINPWLGYI
-153 LAYVLIGLT
+153 LVGLS

-181 LGNGIS
+181 VGNGIS

-195 ARFPVTVEN
+195 ARFPVT
-204 YFSTAAQNS
+204 AQNYIDTAVANS
-213 AAGNNALWWILPIV
+213 QTGNNALWWILPLV

-246 RINIQYAK
+246 KINIQYAK

-312 GQGTWGYMIVSFLL
+312 GQGTWGYLVVSFLL
-326 TIGFAFFYSA
+326 TIGFAYFYSA
-336 ISFNAAETSKNL
+336 ITFNAAETSKNL

-383 GVIST
+383 GVISS
-388 IPMLASALLP
+388 IPMLANAILSSLP
-398 YFSNF
+398 NF
-403 DASTVLG
+403 DTNTVLS

-424 SVSIEITKQLESQ
+424 SVAIEITKQLESQ

>member
-1 MFTVFK
+1 MFSTFK

-18 ILYTLLMLLL
+18 ILYTLLMLLV
-28 YRLCCY
+28 YRLCCF
-34 IPTPGI
+34 IPTPGVN
-40 DPTIITTGISDAN
+40 PTLQIEAAN
-53 ENIWG
+53 QNIFG
-58 LMNIITGGALQ
+58 LMNIITGGSLE

-93 VIPALERL
+93 VIPSLERL
-101 SHEENGR
+101 AHDEDGR

-133 FDSQMRAGGDSLL
+133 FSKSQQVL
-146 VEGINPI
+146 VDGINPVLGYI
-153 LAYVLIGLT
+153 LVGLS
-162 LTAGT
+162 LTAGS
-167 AVAIWIGDR
+167 AVAMWIGDR

-181 LGNGIS
+181 VGNGIS
-187 MLIFVGII
+187 MLIFIGII
-195 ARFPVTVEN
+195 ARLPLTATN
-204 YFSTAAQNS
+204 YVQS
-213 AAGNNALWWILPIV
+213 AISGSQSGNNALWWILPLV
-227 LIAIVALIVVV
+227 LIFAAALIVLVV
-238 IFVELGER
+238 FVELGER

-267 YMPIKP
+267 YMPLKP

-283 SMSLLMFPSILTGMF
+283 SMSLLMFPSIIAGMF
-298 WSGSKFEQFYSKWL
+298 FSGSKFETFYSKWL
-312 GQGTWGYMIVSFLL
+312 GSGTWGYTIVSIFL
-326 TIGFAFFYSA
+326 TIGFAYFYSA
-336 ISFNAAETSKNL
+336 ITFNAQETSKNL

-368 NKVSKRLVLFSGLYL
+368 NKISKRLVLFSGLYL
-383 GVIST
+383 SVISS
-388 IPMLASALLP
+388 IPMIASSILSLTNYGSP
-398 YFSNF
+398 IL
-403 DASTVLG
+403 T

-424 SVSIEITKQLESQ
+424 SVAIEVSKQLESQ

>member
-1 MFTVFK
+1 MFSVFK
-7 NAWKLPELRKK
+7 NAWKIPDLRKK
-18 ILYTLLMLLL
+18 ILYTLLLLLL

-40 DPTIITTGISDAN
+40 NPTLQIDAAN

-58 LMNIITGGALQ
+58 LMNIITGGSLE

-93 VIPALERL
+93 VVPALERL
-101 SHEENGR
+101 GREENGR

-125 QAVGICYA
+125 QAIGICYA
-133 FDSQMRAGGDSLL
+133 FNQQQSML
-146 VEGINPI
+146 VEGMNTT
-153 LAYVLIGLT
+153 LAYVLIGLS

-195 ARFPVTVEN
+195 ARFPVTVTG
-204 YFSTAAQNS
+204 YVDQAVALSQT
-213 AAGNNALWWILPIV
+213 GNNVLWWVLPIV
-227 LIAIVALIVVV
+227 LAAIVALIVVV

-246 RINIQYAK
+246 RISIQYAK

-298 WSGSKFEQFYSKWL
+298 WPTGGFANFYAKWL
-312 GQGTWGYMIVSFLL
+312 GQGTWGYMIASFLL

-383 GVIST
+383 GLISS
-388 IPMLASALLP
+388 IPMLANAILGHIAPGL
-398 YFSNF
+398 
-403 DASTVLG
+403 ASSILG

>member
-1 MFTVFK
+1 MFSVFK

-18 ILYTLLMLLL
+18 ILYTLLMLLV
-28 YRLCCY
+28 YRLCCF

-40 DPTIITTGISDAN
+40 NPSLQIEAAN
-53 ENIWG
+53 DNIWG
-58 LMNIITGGALQ
+58 LMNIITGGSLQ
-69 GYTFMAMGISPYINA
+69 GYHFMAMGISPYINA

-101 SHEENGR
+101 GREENGR

-133 FDSQMRAGGDSLL
+133 FSQSNDMFVS
-146 VEGINPI
+146 GINEW
-153 LAYVLIGLT
+153 LAYIIVGLS

-167 AVAIWIGDR
+167 AVALWIGDR

-181 LGNGIS
+181 VGNGIS

-195 ARFPVTVEN
+195 ARFPVTAQN
-204 YFSTAAQNS
+204 YIQTAANNS
-213 AAGNNALWWILPIV
+213 QAGNNALWWVLPLV
-227 LIAIVALIVVV
+227 LIAIVALIIVV

-298 WSGSKFEQFYSKWL
+298 WSGSKFETFYTKWL
-312 GQGTWGYMIVSFLL
+312 GQGTWGYLVVSFLL
-326 TIGFAFFYSA
+326 TIGFAYFYSA
-336 ISFNAAETSKNL
+336 ITFNAAETSKNL

-383 GVIST
+383 GVISS
-388 IPMLASALLP
+388 IPMLASAILSSIP
-398 YFSNF
+398 NF
-403 DASTVLG
+403 DANTVLS

-424 SVSIEITKQLESQ
+424 SVAIEITKQLESQ

>member
-1 MFTVFK
+1 MFSVFR

-18 ILYTLLMLLL
+18 ILFTLLMLLV

-34 IPTPGI
+34 IPTPGVN
-40 DPTIITTGISDAN
+40 PSLTIEAAQTS
-53 ENIWG
+53 IWG
-58 LMNIITGGALQ
+58 LMNIITGGSLE

-93 VIPALERL
+93 VIPSLERL
-101 SHEENGR
+101 AHDEDGR

-133 FDSQMRAGGDSLL
+133 FSRSQTILAD
-146 VEGINPI
+146 GINPI
-153 LAYVLIGLT
+153 MGYALVGLS

-195 ARFPVTVEN
+195 ARLPQTVRG
-204 YFSTAAQNS
+204 YLDQAITNS
-213 AAGNNALWWILPIV
+213 QSGNNALWWILPLV
-227 LIAIVALIVVV
+227 LIAVLAIIMVV

-254 RVSGRKVYGGQST
+254 RVSGRKMYGGQST

-283 SMSLLMFPSILTGMF
+283 SMSLLMFPSILFGMF
-298 WSGSKFEQFYSKWL
+298 WSGSPAEDFYSKWL
-312 GQGTWGYMIVSFLL
+312 GSGTWGYTVVSFFL
-326 TIGFAFFYSA
+326 TIGFAYFYSA
-336 ISFNAAETSKNL
+336 ITFNAQETSQNL
-348 QKYGGFIQGIRPGK
+348 QKYGGFIQGIRPGR

-368 NKVSKRLVLFSGLYL
+368 NKVNKRLVLFGGLYL
-383 GVIST
+383 GLISS
-388 IPMLASALLP
+388 IPMLANALITTISPAYANSIL
-398 YFSNF
+398 S
-403 DASTVLG
+403 LG
-410 LALTFSS
+410 LTFSS

-424 SVSIEITKQLESQ
+424 SVAIEVTKQLESQ

-447 D
+447 E

>member
-1 MFTVFK
+1 M
-7 NAWKLPELRKK
+7 
-18 ILYTLLMLLL
+18 
-28 YRLCCY
+28 
-34 IPTPGI
+34 IPTPGVNPGLQI
-40 DPTIITTGISDAN
+40 EAAN

-58 LMNIITGGALQ
+58 LMNIITGGSLQ
-69 GYTFMAMGISPYINA
+69 GYHFMAMGISPYINA

-93 VIPALERL
+93 VVPALERM
-101 SHEENGR
+101 SRAENGR
-108 EKINKIVRYTS
+108 EKINKVVRYTS
-119 FGLAFL
+119 FILAFI

-133 FDSQMRAGGDSLL
+133 FSQQGEQMFVNNNNLIMSYLL
-146 VEGINPI
+146 VGFS
-153 LAYVLIGLT
+153 

-167 AVAIWIGDR
+167 AVALWIGDK

-181 LGNGIS
+181 VGNGIS
-187 MLIFVGII
+187 MLIFIGII
-195 ARFPVTVEN
+195 ARFPVTAEQ
-204 YFSTAAQNS
+204 YIES
-213 AAGNNALWWILPIV
+213 AIGYSKNLNNNVLWYILPVV
-227 LIAIVALIVVV
+227 LIAIAALIVVV
-238 IFVELGER
+238 VLVELGER
-246 RINIQYAK
+246 RISIQYAK

-298 WSGSKFEQFYSKWL
+298 WPNSGFARFYEKWL
-312 GQGTWGYMIVSFLL
+312 GQGTWGYLVISFLL
-326 TIGFAFFYSA
+326 TVGFAYFYSA
-336 ISFNAAETSKNL
+336 ITFNAAETSKNL

-383 GVIST
+383 GVISS
-388 IPMLASALLP
+388 IPMLASAILSVIP
-398 YFSNF
+398 GIDMSP
-403 DASTVLG
+403 VLG

>member
-1 MFTVFK
+1 MFSVYK

-18 ILYTLLMLLL
+18 ILYTLLLLL
-28 YRLCCY
+28 VYRLCCY
-34 IPTPGI
+34 IPTPGVTPSLTI
-40 DPTIITTGISDAN
+40 DAAN
-53 ENIWG
+53 QNIWG
-58 LMNIITGGALQ
+58 LMNIITGGSLE

-93 VIPALERL
+93 VFPALERL
-101 SHEENGR
+101 GREEDGR
-108 EKINKIVRYTS
+108 EKINKIVRYS
-119 FGLAFL
+119 AIGLAFL
-125 QAVGICYA
+125 QAVGICWS
-133 FDSQMRAGGDSLL
+133 FSRSQQIL
-146 VEGINPI
+146 VDGINPVMGYI
-153 LAYVLIGLT
+153 LIGMS

-167 AVAIWIGDR
+167 CIAIWIGDR

-187 MLIFVGII
+187 MIIFIGII
-195 ARFPVTVEN
+195 ARMP
-204 YFSTAAQNS
+204 STIQSYISQASSNS
-213 AAGNNALWWILPIV
+213 ASGNNALWWILPIIIV
-227 LIAIVALIVVV
+227 AVIAIIVCV

-267 YMPIKP
+267 YMPLKP

-283 SMSLLMFPSILTGMF
+283 SMSLLMFPSIIAGMF
-298 WSGSKFEQFYSKWL
+298 WSGGKFEAFYTKWL
-312 GQGTWGYMIVSFLL
+312 GSGTWGYTIVSFLL
-326 TIGFAFFYSA
+326 TIGFAYFYSA
-336 ISFNAAETSKNL
+336 ITFNAADTSQNL

-368 NKVSKRLVLFSGLYL
+368 NKVNKRLVLFSGLYL

-388 IPMLASALLP
+388 IPMIASA
-398 YFSNF
+398 
-403 DASTVLG
+403 VLSMVSPTYANSILT

-424 SVSIEITKQLESQ
+424 SVAIEVTKQLQSQ

>member
-1 MFTVFK
+1 MFSVFK

-18 ILYTLLMLLL
+18 ILFTLLMLLV

-34 IPTPGI
+34 IPTPGVNPSLTI
-40 DPTIITTGISDAN
+40 DAAN
-53 ENIWG
+53 SNIFG
-58 LMNIITGGALQ
+58 LMNIITGGSLE

-93 VIPALERL
+93 VIPSLERL
-101 SHEENGR
+101 SRDEDGR

-133 FDSQMRAGGDSLL
+133 FSHNGEQILID
-146 VEGINPI
+146 GINPVLGYI
-153 LAYVLIGLT
+153 LVGIS
-162 LTAGT
+162 LTAGS
-167 AVAIWIGDR
+167 AVAMWIGDA

-187 MLIFVGII
+187 MLIFIGII
-195 ARFPVTVEN
+195 ARLPL
-204 YFSTAAQNS
+204 TATSYVDS
-213 AAGNNALWWILPIV
+213 AINNGNDALWWILPLV
-227 LIAIVALIVVV
+227 LVFMLALIVVV

-283 SMSLLMFPSILTGMF
+283 SMSLLMFPSIIAGMF
-298 WSGSKFEQFYSKWL
+298 FSGSGFDNFYTKWL
-312 GQGTWGYMIVSFLL
+312 GSGTWGYTIVNFFL

-336 ISFNAAETSKNL
+336 ITFNAQETSKNL
-348 QKYGGFIQGIRPGK
+348 KAYGGFIQGIRPGK

-368 NKVSKRLVLFSGLYL
+368 NKINKRLVLFGGLYL
-383 GVIST
+383 GIISS
-388 IPMLASALLP
+388 IPMIASSIL
-398 YFSNF
+398 
-403 DASTVLG
+403 STLNYG
-410 LALTFSS
+410 NAILTLALTFSS

-424 SVSIEITKQLESQ
+424 SVAIEVTKQLESQ

>member
-1 MFTVFK
+1 MFSTFK

-18 ILYTLLMLLL
+18 ILYTLLMLLV
-28 YRLCCY
+28 YRLCCF
-34 IPTPGI
+34 IPTPGVN
-40 DPTIITTGISDAN
+40 PTLQIEAAN
-53 ENIWG
+53 QNIFG
-58 LMNIITGGALQ
+58 LMNIITGGSLE

-93 VIPALERL
+93 VIPSLERL
-101 SHEENGR
+101 AHDEDGR

-133 FDSQMRAGGDSLL
+133 FSKSQQVL
-146 VEGINPI
+146 VDGINPVLGYI
-153 LAYVLIGLT
+153 LVGLA
-162 LTAGT
+162 LTAGS
-167 AVAIWIGDR
+167 AVAMWIGDR

-181 LGNGIS
+181 VGNGIS
-187 MLIFVGII
+187 MLIFIGII
-195 ARFPVTVEN
+195 ARLPLTATN
-204 YFSTAAQNS
+204 YVQS
-213 AAGNNALWWILPIV
+213 AISGSQSGNNALWWILPLV
-227 LIAIVALIVVV
+227 LIFAVALIVLVV
-238 IFVELGER
+238 FVELGER

-267 YMPIKP
+267 YMPLKP

-283 SMSLLMFPSILTGMF
+283 SMSLLMFPSIIAGMF
-298 WSGSKFEQFYSKWL
+298 FSGSKFEAFYSKWL
-312 GQGTWGYMIVSFLL
+312 GSGTWGYTVVSIFL
-326 TIGFAFFYSA
+326 TIGFAYFYSA
-336 ISFNAAETSKNL
+336 ITFNAQETSKNL

-368 NKVSKRLVLFSGLYL
+368 NKISKRLVLFSGLYL
-383 GVIST
+383 SVISS
-388 IPMLASALLP
+388 IPMIASSILSLTNYGSP
-398 YFSNF
+398 IL
-403 DASTVLG
+403 T

-424 SVSIEITKQLESQ
+424 SVAIEVSKQLESQ

>member
-1 MFTVFK
+1 MFSTFK

-18 ILYTLLMLLL
+18 ILYTLLMLLV
-28 YRLCCY
+28 YRLCCF
-34 IPTPGI
+34 IPTPGVN
-40 DPTIITTGISDAN
+40 PTLQIEAAN
-53 ENIWG
+53 QNIFG
-58 LMNIITGGALQ
+58 LMNIITGGSLE

-93 VIPALERL
+93 VIPSLERL
-101 SHEENGR
+101 AHDEDGR

-133 FDSQMRAGGDSLL
+133 FSKSQQIL
-146 VEGINPI
+146 VDGINPVLGYI
-153 LAYVLIGLT
+153 LVGLS
-162 LTAGT
+162 LTAGS
-167 AVAIWIGDR
+167 AVAMWIGDR

-181 LGNGIS
+181 VGNGIS
-187 MLIFVGII
+187 MLIFIGII
-195 ARFPVTVEN
+195 ARLPLTATN
-204 YFSTAAQNS
+204 YVQS
-213 AAGNNALWWILPIV
+213 AISGSQSGNNALWWILPLV
-227 LIAIVALIVVV
+227 LIFAAALIVLVV
-238 IFVELGER
+238 FVELGER

-267 YMPIKP
+267 YMPLKP

-283 SMSLLMFPSILTGMF
+283 SMSLLMFPSIIAGMF
-298 WSGSKFEQFYSKWL
+298 FSGSKFETFYSKWL
-312 GQGTWGYMIVSFLL
+312 GSGTWGYTIVSIFL
-326 TIGFAFFYSA
+326 TIGFAYFYSA
-336 ISFNAAETSKNL
+336 ITFNAQETSKNL

-368 NKVSKRLVLFSGLYL
+368 NKISKRLVLFSGLYL
-383 GVIST
+383 SVISS
-388 IPMLASALLP
+388 IPMIASSILSLTNYGSP
-398 YFSNF
+398 IL
-403 DASTVLG
+403 T

-424 SVSIEITKQLESQ
+424 SVAIEVSKQLESQ